1 VLRRA
6 GRLAGKHHGPL
17 PVPWWGLLPVA
28 WGAQGLAFALPPL
41 RGAAERLRLGAG
53 TTQLGSDARARAE
66 LGFRPRSLDAG
77 LPDTVRSLLQDV
89 FAAP

>member
-1 VLRRA
+1 M
-6 GRLAGKHHGPL
+6 
-17 PVPWWGLLPVA
+17 A

-66 LGFRPRSLDAG
+66 LGFRPRPLEEG
-77 LPDTVRSLLQDV
+77 LPDTVRSILQDL
-89 FAAP
+89 FAAS